1 MFTVMGCCKE
11 RWCSGNGS
19 IFVEVVKITE
29 TFERKSTVNC
39 NKIKWGV
46 GDRQDKS

>member
-1 MFTVMGCCKE
+1 MGCCKE
-11 RWCSGNGS
+11 RWCSGNRS